1 MTERNIKSIE
11 DYMSRIWKRTTANF
25 LEGDTDLD
33 VAVSKAIEETNS
45 DVAVTIQ
52 NHIID
57 EFRKLLQK

>member
-1 MTERNIKSIE
+1 
-11 DYMSRIWKRTTANF
+11 MSRILKRTTANF
-25 LEGDTDLD
+25 LDGETDLD
-33 VAVSKAIEETNS
+33 VAVRKAIDETNS